1 MSLIVSG
8 YLLLALV
15 VTELEANVAFDW
27 FGLDCYMVSGYVCA
41 MAVLEVYDASFWI
54 TALWMLA
61 CCPHTYSS

>member
-54 TALWMLA
+54 TAL
-61 CCPHTYSS
+61 